1 MTKEIY
7 TRKKLKNK
15 QNSNSTEENQAIY
28 KNKEINVYFCV
39 ERRLA
44 CIWTMWR
51 KLASKQIKTFGN

>member
-15 QNSNSTEENQAIY
+15 QNNNSTEENQAIY
-28 KNKEINVYFCV
+28 KNKEINVYFCA

-44 CIWTMWR
+44 CIWTM
-51 KLASKQIKTFGN
+51 